1 MFLFLDFQN
10 KQEQFSFFFFWRRS
24 EKYLKKMT
32 LMIFLVML
40 IMESATEK
48 LCPLRASIDVLEGEY
63 FFLCYLESR
72 QEHFQ
77 EEAYTVN
84 WYKES
89 AGKQQ
94 LIKETRR
101 IVSQMNFLEFWP
113 AELSDSGNYSV
124 IHSNGKRNFTV
135 QKWTLNVL
143 ERNKS
148 SCFNENHLT
157 TEIKSAGIGHSLKCS
172 DLSVN
177 ENDSITWYK
186 DCKKYEHETERE
198 VNFRALTV
206 QNSGIY
212 TCKILI
218 SHEGTIY
225 YSTNTIKLVVEED
238 APEAFSLEIVG
249 HHEEIE
255 TEIGKEKILNC
266 TGFLGYYMQEDAS
279 LYWLINQTF
288 PEQCTDIPE
297 NEPSICE
304 EELKKLQLG
313 NKFYIT
319 RLLRIKKVRDEDM
332 HHNFTCM
339 LQADESTQMKIVKLK
354 KGKTQDLP
362 VHIFTTGMVL
372 ALLFPFVAVA
382 VVFVFVMFRVDFV
395 LFYRSICRRDDTAG
409 DGKEYD
415 AFVSYLK
422 DCVSPIEEER
432 EFALKILPMI
442 LEENFGYKLCIF
454 ERDVFA
460 GGAFVDDIHSFID
473 KSRRLIIILSQNY
486 ISDRAIYELESGLHK
501 ALVERKTKIILIEYT
516 PIRDYNFLPESLSL
530 LPSKRVVKWKK
541 DKSLPVNSRFWK
553 NLRYLM
559 PAKPIKIKT
568 TGHYNNLDLGSKTA

>member
-1 MFLFLDFQN
+1 MFIIQ
-10 KQEQFSFFFFWRRS
+10 SS
-24 EKYLKKMT
+24 
-32 LMIFLVML
+32 
-40 IMESATEK
+40 TEK

-63 FFLCYLESR
+63 FFLCYPESI
-72 QEHFQ
+72 QELFQ

-84 WYKES
+84 WYKEN

-94 LIKETRR
+94 LIKKTHRN
-101 IVSQMNFLEFWP
+101 VSQRDFLEFWP

-124 IHSNGKRNFTV
+124 THSNGKQNFTI

-148 SCFNENHLT
+148 SCFNKNHLT
-157 TEIKSAGIGHSLKCS
+157 TEIKNAGTGHSLKCS

-186 DCKKYEHETERE
+186 DCKNYENETERE
-198 VNFRALTV
+198 LDFKTLTV
-206 QNSGIY
+206 QHSGIY

-218 SHEGTIY
+218 SHEGKIY
-225 YSTNTIKLVVEED
+225 HSTNTIKLIVEED
-238 APEAFSLEIVG
+238 APESVTLEIVG
-249 HHEEIE
+249 RDEEIE
-255 TEIGKEKILNC
+255 TEIGNEEILNC

-288 PEQCTDIPE
+288 PEKCTGIPE

-304 EELKKLQLG
+304 EEFKRLQLG
-313 NKFYIT
+313 NKFYVT
-319 RLLRIKKVRDEDM
+319 RLLRIKRVTFEDM

-339 LQADESTQMKIVKLK
+339 LQADERTQIKTVKLK
-354 KGKTQDLP
+354 KRNTRDLP

-372 ALLFPFVAVA
+372 AVLFPCVAVA
-382 VVFVFVMFRVDFV
+382 VVFVCVMFRVDLV
-395 LFYRSICRRDDTAG
+395 LFYRNICKRDETAG

-442 LEENFGYKLCIF
+442 LEQKFGYKLCIF
-454 ERDVFA
+454 ERDVSP
-460 GGAFVDDIHSFID
+460 GGAVVDDIHSFID

-501 ALVERKTKIILIEYT
+501 ALVERKIKIILIEYM
-516 PIRDYNFLPESLSL
+516 PISDYNFLPESLSL
-530 LPSKRVVKWKK
+530 LPSKKVVKWNK

-553 NLRYLM
+553 NLLYLM
-559 PAKPIKIKT
+559 PAKPTKINTK
-568 TGHYNNLDLGSKTA
+568 GHYNNLDLGLEGTQPQTEGCDFNAVV

>member
-1 MFLFLDFQN
+1 
-10 KQEQFSFFFFWRRS
+10 
-24 EKYLKKMT
+24 MT
-32 LMIFLVML
+32 LMIFFS
-40 IMESATEK
+40 IFIIQCATEK

-77 EEAYTVN
+77 EEAYTIN
-84 WYKES
+84 WYKEN

-94 LIKETRR
+94 LIKQTHRN
-101 IVSQMNFLEFWP
+101 VSQKNFLEFWP
-113 AELSDSGNYSV
+113 AELTDSGSYSV
-124 IHSNGKRNFTV
+124 THSNGKQNFTI

-148 SCFNENHLT
+148 SCFNKNHLT
-157 TEIKSAGIGHSLKCS
+157 TETKNAGTGYSLKCS

-186 DCKKYEHETERE
+186 DCESYENETERE
-198 VNFRALTV
+198 LDFKTLTV
-206 QNSGIY
+206 QHSGIY

-218 SHEGTIY
+218 HHEGKTY
-225 YSTNTIKLVVEED
+225 HSTNTIKLVVEED
-238 APEAFSLEIVG
+238 APEAVTLEIVG
-249 HHEEIE
+249 RNEEIE
-255 TEIGKEKILNC
+255 TEIGKEEILNC
-266 TGFLGYYMQEDAS
+266 TGFLGYSMQEDAS

-288 PEQCTDIPE
+288 PEKCLGIPE

-304 EELKKLQLG
+304 EEFKNLQLG
-313 NKFYIT
+313 NRFYVT
-319 RLLRIKKVRDEDM
+319 RLLRIKKVTDQDM

-339 LQADESTQMKIVKLK
+339 LQTDDRTQIKIVKLK
-354 KGKTQDLP
+354 KGNTRDLP
-362 VHIFTTGMVL
+362 VYVFTTGMVL
-372 ALLFPFVAVA
+372 AVLFPCVAVA
-382 VVFVFVMFRVDFV
+382 AVFVCLMFRVDLV
-395 LFYRSICRRDDTAG
+395 LFYRNICRRDDTAG

-422 DCVSPIEEER
+422 DCISPTEEER
-432 EFALKILPMI
+432 EFALKILPTI

-454 ERDVFA
+454 ERDISP
-460 GGAFVDDIHSFID
+460 GGVVVDDIHSFID

-501 ALVERKTKIILIEYT
+501 ALVERKTKIILIEYM
-516 PIRDYNFLPESLSL
+516 PISDYNFLPESLSL
-530 LPSKRVVKWKK
+530 LSSKRVVKWKK

-559 PAKPIKIKT
+559 PAKPTKT
-568 TGHYNNLDLGSKTA
+568 NTKGHYNNLDLGSEGPQPRTEVCDFNAVV

>member
-1 MFLFLDFQN
+1 
-10 KQEQFSFFFFWRRS
+10 
-24 EKYLKKMT
+24 MT
-32 LMIFLVML
+32 LMIFFFMFIVA
-40 IMESATEK
+40 SATEK

-63 FFLCYLESR
+63 FFLCYLESM

-77 EEAYTVN
+77 EEAYTIN
-84 WYKES
+84 WYKEN

-94 LIKETRR
+94 LIKETHR

-124 IHSNGKRNFTV
+124 THSNGKQNFTI

-148 SCFNENHLT
+148 SCFNKNHLT
-157 TEIKSAGIGHSLKCS
+157 TEIKNAGTGHSLKCS

-186 DCKKYEHETERE
+186 DCKNYENETERE
-198 VNFRALTV
+198 LDFKTLTV
-206 QNSGIY
+206 QHSGIY

-218 SHEGTIY
+218 SHEGKMY
-225 YSTNTIKLVVEED
+225 HSTNTIKLVVEED
-238 APEAFSLEIVG
+238 APEAVTLEIVG
-249 HHEEIE
+249 RDEEIE
-255 TEIGKEKILNC
+255 TEIGKEEILNC
-266 TGFLGYYMQEDAS
+266 TGFLGYYMREDAS

-288 PEQCTDIPE
+288 PEKCSGIPE

-304 EELKKLQLG
+304 EEFKKLQLG
-313 NKFYIT
+313 NKFYVT
-319 RLLRIKKVRDEDM
+319 RLLRIKKVTDEDM

-339 LQADESTQMKIVKLK
+339 LQADERTQTKIVKLK
-354 KGKTQDLP
+354 KGNTRDLP

-372 ALLFPFVAVA
+372 AVLFPCVAVA
-382 VVFVFVMFRVDFV
+382 VVFVCVMFRVDLV
-395 LFYRSICRRDDTAG
+395 LFYRNIRRRDDTAG

-422 DCVSPIEEER
+422 DCVSPTEEER

-454 ERDVFA
+454 ERDVSP
-460 GGAFVDDIHSFID
+460 GGAVVDDIHSFID

-486 ISDRAIYELESGLHK
+486 VSDRAIYELESGLHK
-501 ALVERKTKIILIEYT
+501 ALVERKTKIILIEYM
-516 PIRDYNFLPESLSL
+516 PISDYNFLPESLSL

-541 DKSLPVNSRFWK
+541 DKSLPLNSRFWK

-559 PAKPIKIKT
+559 PAKPTKINTK
-568 TGHYNNLDLGSKTA
+568 GHYNNLDLDLEGAKPRTEGCDFNAVV

>member
-1 MFLFLDFQN
+1 
-10 KQEQFSFFFFWRRS
+10 
-24 EKYLKKMT
+24 MT
-32 LMIFLVML
+32 LVIFFLMF
-40 IMESATEK
+40 IIGSASER
-48 LCPLRASIDVLEGEY
+48 LCPLRASIDVLEGEF
-63 FFLCYLESR
+63 FFLCYPESR

-77 EEAYTVN
+77 EEAYTIN
-84 WYKES
+84 WYREN

-113 AELSDSGNYSV
+113 VELSDSGNYSV
-124 IHSNGKRNFTV
+124 THSNGKQNFII
-135 QKWTLNVL
+135 QKWTLNIL
-143 ERNKS
+143 ERNES
-148 SCFNENHLT
+148 SCFNKNHLT
-157 TEIKSAGIGHSLKCS
+157 TEIKNAGTGHSLKCS

-186 DCKKYEHETERE
+186 DCKNYEHETERE
-198 VNFRALTV
+198 LHFRTLTA
-206 QNSGIY
+206 QHSGIY
-212 TCKILI
+212 TCKIII
-218 SHEGTIY
+218 SHEGKIY
-225 YSTNTIKLVVEED
+225 HSTNTIKLIVEED
-238 APEAFSLEIVG
+238 APEAVTLEIIG

-255 TEIGKEKILNC
+255 TEIGKEEILNC

-288 PEQCTDIPE
+288 PEQCTGIPE

-304 EELKKLQLG
+304 EEFKKLQLG
-313 NKFYIT
+313 NKFYVT
-319 RLLRIKKVRDEDM
+319 RLLRIKKVTDEDM

-339 LQADESTQMKIVKLK
+339 LQADESTQIKIVKLK
-354 KGKTQDLP
+354 KGNTQDLP
-362 VHIFTTGMVL
+362 VHVFTTGMVL
-372 ALLFPFVAVA
+372 AVLFPFVAIA
-382 VVFVFVMFRVDFV
+382 AVFVCVIFRVDLV
-395 LFYRSICRRDDTAG
+395 LFYRNICRRDDTAG

-422 DCVSPIEEER
+422 DCASPVEEER

-454 ERDVFA
+454 ERDVSP
-460 GGAFVDDIHSFID
+460 GGVVDDIHSFID

-486 ISDRAIYELESGLHK
+486 VSDRAIYELESGLHK
-501 ALVERKTKIILIEYT
+501 ALVERKTKIILIEYM
-516 PIRDYNFLPESLSL
+516 PISDYSFLPESLSL

-541 DKSLPVNSRFWK
+541 NKSLPVNSRFWK

-559 PAKPIKIKT
+559 PAKPTKINTKR
-568 TGHYNNLDLGSKTA
+568 HYNNLDIGSKAAQLWTEDCDFNAVL

>member
-1 MFLFLDFQN
+1 LR
-10 KQEQFSFFFFWRRS
+10 E
-24 EKYLKKMT
+24 MT
-32 LMIFLVML
+32 LMIFFLMF
-40 IMESATEK
+40 IIESATEK

-63 FFLCYLESR
+63 FFLCYLESM
-72 QEHFQ
+72 QEQFQ
-77 EEAYTVN
+77 EEAYTIN
-84 WYKES
+84 WYKEN

-94 LIKETRR
+94 LIKETHR

-124 IHSNGKRNFTV
+124 THSNGKQNFTI

-148 SCFNENHLT
+148 SCFNKNHLT
-157 TEIKSAGIGHSLKCS
+157 TEIKNAGTGHSLKCS

-186 DCKKYEHETERE
+186 DCKKYENETERE
-198 VNFRALTV
+198 LDFKSLTV
-206 QNSGIY
+206 QHSGMY

-218 SHEGTIY
+218 NHEGKLY
-225 YSTNTIKLVVEED
+225 HSTNTIKLVVEE
-238 APEAFSLEIVG
+238 VG
-249 HHEEIE
+249 RDEEIE
-255 TEIGKEKILNC
+255 TEIGGTRMKHLTRSSHVMLCLGKEEILNC

-279 LYWLINQTF
+279 LYWLLNQKF
-288 PEQCTDIPE
+288 PEKCSSIPE

-304 EELKKLQLG
+304 EDSKKLQLG
-313 NKFYIT
+313 NKFYVT
-319 RLLRIKKVRDEDM
+319 RLLRIKKVTDEDL

-339 LQADESTQMKIVKLK
+339 LQADERTQIKIVKLK
-354 KGKTQDLP
+354 KGNTRDLP

-372 ALLFPFVAVA
+372 AVLFPCVAVA
-382 VVFVFVMFRVDFV
+382 AVFVCVMFRVDLV
-395 LFYRSICRRDDTAG
+395 LFYRNICRRDDTAG

-422 DCVSPIEEER
+422 DCVSATEEER

-442 LEENFGYKLCIF
+442 LEENFGYKLCVF
-454 ERDVFA
+454 ERDVSP
-460 GGAFVDDIHSFID
+460 GGAVVDDIHSFID

-486 ISDRAIYELESGLHK
+486 VSDRAIYELESGLHK
-501 ALVERKTKIILIEYT
+501 ALVERKTKIILIEYM
-516 PIRDYNFLPESLSL
+516 PISDYNFLPESLSL

-541 DKSLPVNSRFWK
+541 DKSLPVNSKFWK

-559 PAKPIKIKT
+559 PAKPTK
-568 TGHYNNLDLGSKTA
+568 

>member
-1 MFLFLDFQN
+1 
-10 KQEQFSFFFFWRRS
+10 
-24 EKYLKKMT
+24 MT
-32 LMIFLVML
+32 LMIFFLMF
-40 IMESATEK
+40 ITESATEK

-63 FFLCYLESR
+63 FFLCYLESM

-77 EEAYTVN
+77 EEAYTIN
-84 WYKES
+84 WYKEN

-94 LIKETRR
+94 LIKETDR

-124 IHSNGKRNFTV
+124 THSNGKQNFTV

-148 SCFNENHLT
+148 SCFNKNHLT
-157 TEIKSAGIGHSLKCS
+157 TEIKNAGTGHSLKCS

-186 DCKKYEHETERE
+186 DCKNYENETERE
-198 VNFRALTV
+198 LDFKTLTV
-206 QNSGIY
+206 QHSGIY

-218 SHEGTIY
+218 SHEGKIY
-225 YSTNTIKLVVEED
+225 HSTNTIKLVVEED
-238 APEAFSLEIVG
+238 APEAGALEIVG
-249 HHEEIE
+249 HNEEIE
-255 TEIGKEKILNC
+255 TEIGKEEILNC
-266 TGFLGYYMQEDAS
+266 TGFLGYYMREDAS
-279 LYWLINQTF
+279 LYWLINQKF
-288 PEQCTDIPE
+288 PEKCTGIPE

-304 EELKKLQLG
+304 EELKKLKLG
-313 NKFYIT
+313 NKFYVT
-319 RLLRIKKVRDEDM
+319 TLLRIKKVTDEDM
-332 HHNFTCM
+332 HRNFTCM
-339 LQADESTQMKIVKLK
+339 LQADERTQIKIVKLK
-354 KGKTQDLP
+354 KGNTRDLP

-372 ALLFPFVAVA
+372 AVLFPCVAVA
-382 VVFVFVMFRVDFV
+382 VVFVCVMFRVDLV
-395 LFYRSICRRDDTAG
+395 LFYRNICRRDDTAG

-422 DCVSPIEEER
+422 DCISPTEEER

-454 ERDVFA
+454 ERDVSP
-460 GGAFVDDIHSFID
+460 GGAVVDDIHSFID

-486 ISDRAIYELESGLHK
+486 VSDQAIYELESGLHK
-501 ALVERKTKIILIEYT
+501 ALVERKTKIILIEYM
-516 PIRDYNFLPESLSL
+516 PISDYNVLPESLSL

-541 DKSLPVNSRFWK
+541 EKSLPVNSRFWK

-559 PAKPIKIKT
+559 PAKPTKINTK
-568 TGHYNNLDLGSKTA
+568 GHYNNLHVGSEGAEPRTEGCDFNVVV

>member
-1 MFLFLDFQN
+1 MIL
-10 KQEQFSFFFFWRRS
+10 
-24 EKYLKKMT
+24 T
-32 LMIFLVML
+32 IFLVTL
-40 IMESATEK
+40 IMESAPEK
-48 LCPLRASIDVLEGEY
+48 LCPLRASIDILEGEY

-72 QEHFQ
+72 QEHCQ
-77 EEAYTVN
+77 EESYTIN

-94 LIKETRR
+94 VIKETRR
-101 IVSQMNFLEFWP
+101 IVTQMNFLEFWP

-124 IHSNGKRNFTV
+124 IHSNGKQNVTI

-157 TEIKSAGIGHSLKCS
+157 TDIKSAGAGHSLKCS
-172 DLSVN
+172 DLSVH

-186 DCKKYEHETERE
+186 DCKNYEHETERE
-198 VNFRALTV
+198 LHFRALTV

-218 SHEGTIY
+218 SHEGMMY
-225 YSTNTIKLVVEED
+225 HSTNTIKLVVEED
-238 APEAFSLEIVG
+238 APEAFTLEIVG
-249 HHEEIE
+249 RDEEIE
-255 TEIGKEKILNC
+255 TEIGKEEIFNC
-266 TGFLGYYMQEDAS
+266 TGSLGDYMQEDAS

-288 PEQCTDIPE
+288 PEQCTGIPE
-297 NEPSICE
+297 NEPPICE
-304 EELKKLQLG
+304 EELKTLQLG

-332 HHNFTCM
+332 HHNFTCR
-339 LQADESTQMKIVKLK
+339 LQADETTQMKIVKLK
-354 KGKTQDLP
+354 KGKIQDLP
-362 VHIFTTGMVL
+362 VHVFTTGMVL
-372 ALLFPFVAVA
+372 ALLFSFVAIA
-382 VVFVFVMFRVDFV
+382 VVFVLVMFRVDFI
-395 LFYRSICRRDDTAG
+395 LFYRNICRRDDTAG

-422 DCVSPIEEER
+422 DCVSPTEEER
-432 EFALKILPMI
+432 EFALKVLPMI

-454 ERDVFA
+454 ERDVFP

-486 ISDRAIYELESGLHK
+486 VSDRAIYELESGLHK
-501 ALVERKTKIILIEYT
+501 ALVERKTKIILIEYM
-516 PIRDYNFLPESLSL
+516 PISDYNFLPESLSL

-559 PAKPIKIKT
+559 PAKPIKTKT
-568 TGHYNNLDLGSKTA
+568 KGHYNNLDSGSETAQPWTEGCDFNAII

>member
-1 MFLFLDFQN
+1 LYFLMYL
-10 KQEQFSFFFFWRRS
+10 FSSFS
-24 EKYLKKMT
+24 E
-32 LMIFLVML
+32 
-40 IMESATEK
+40 EK

-63 FFLCYLESR
+63 FFLCYLESM

-77 EEAYTVN
+77 EEAYTIN
-84 WYKES
+84 WYKEN

-94 LIKETRR
+94 LIKETHR

-124 IHSNGKRNFTV
+124 THSNGKQNFTI

-148 SCFNENHLT
+148 SCFNINHLT
-157 TEIKSAGIGHSLKCS
+157 TEIKNAGTGHSLKCS

-177 ENDSITWYK
+177 ENDSVTWYK
-186 DCKKYEHETERE
+186 DCENYENETERE
-198 VNFRALTV
+198 LDFKTLTV
-206 QNSGIY
+206 QHSGIY

-218 SHEGTIY
+218 SHEGKIY
-225 YSTNTIKLVVEED
+225 HSTNTIKLIVEE
-238 APEAFSLEIVG
+238 VG
-249 HHEEIE
+249 RDEEIE
-255 TEIGKEKILNC
+255 TEIGIKLVQEFLYLLYVMLCLGREEILNC
-266 TGFLGYYMQEDAS
+266 TGFLGYHMREDAS

-288 PEQCTDIPE
+288 PEKCTGIPE

-304 EELKKLQLG
+304 EEFKKLQLG
-313 NKFYIT
+313 NKFYVT
-319 RLLRIKKVRDEDM
+319 RLLRIKKVTDEDM
-332 HHNFTCM
+332 LHNFTCM
-339 LQADESTQMKIVKLK
+339 LQADERTQIKIVKLK
-354 KGKTQDLP
+354 KGNTQDLP
-362 VHIFTTGMVL
+362 VHIFTAGMVL
-372 ALLFPFVAVA
+372 AVLFPCVAVA
-382 VVFVFVMFRVDFV
+382 AVFVCVMFRIDLV
-395 LFYRSICRRDDTAG
+395 LFYRNICRRDDTAG

-422 DCVSPIEEER
+422 DCISPTEEER

-454 ERDVFA
+454 ERDVSP
-460 GGAFVDDIHSFID
+460 GGAVVDDIHSFIE

-501 ALVERKTKIILIEYT
+501 ALVERKTKIIVIEYM
-516 PIRDYNFLPESLSL
+516 PISDYNFLPESLSL

-541 DKSLPVNSRFWK
+541 DKSLPMNSRFWK

-559 PAKPIKIKT
+559 PAKPNK
-568 TGHYNNLDLGSKTA
+568 

>member
-1 MFLFLDFQN
+1 
-10 KQEQFSFFFFWRRS
+10 
-24 EKYLKKMT
+24 MT
-32 LMIFLVML
+32 LMIFFLMF
-40 IMESATEK
+40 IIESATEK

-63 FFLCYLESR
+63 FFLCYLESM

-77 EEAYTVN
+77 EEAYTIN

-94 LIKETRR
+94 LIKETQR

-124 IHSNGKRNFTV
+124 THSNGKENFTV

-148 SCFNENHLT
+148 SCFNKNHLT
-157 TEIKSAGIGHSLKCS
+157 TEIKNAGTGHSLKCN

-186 DCKKYEHETERE
+186 DCKNYENETERE
-198 VNFRALTV
+198 LDFKTLTV
-206 QNSGIY
+206 QHSGIY

-218 SHEGTIY
+218 SHEGKIY
-225 YSTNTIKLVVEED
+225 HSTNTIKLVVEGD
-238 APEAFSLEIVG
+238 APETVTLEIVG
-249 HHEEIE
+249 RDEEIE
-255 TEIGKEKILNC
+255 TEMGKEEILNC
-266 TGFLGYYMQEDAS
+266 TGFLGYYMREDVS

-288 PEQCTDIPE
+288 PEKCTGIPK

-304 EELKKLQLG
+304 EEFKKLQLG

-319 RLLRIKKVRDEDM
+319 RLLRIKKVTDEDM
-332 HHNFTCM
+332 RHNFTCM
-339 LQADESTQMKIVKLK
+339 LQTDERTLMKIVKLK
-354 KGKTQDLP
+354 KGNTRDLP

-372 ALLFPFVAVA
+372 AVLFPCVAVA
-382 VVFVFVMFRVDFV
+382 AVFVCVMFRVDLV
-395 LFYRSICRRDDTAG
+395 LFYRNICRRDDTAG

-422 DCVSPIEEER
+422 DCVSPTEEER
-432 EFALKILPMI
+432 EFALKILPMV

-454 ERDVFA
+454 ERDVSP
-460 GGAFVDDIHSFID
+460 GGAVVDDIHSFID

-501 ALVERKTKIILIEYT
+501 ALVERKTKIILIEYM
-516 PIRDYNFLPESLSL
+516 PISDYNFLPESLSL

-541 DKSLPVNSRFWK
+541 DKSLPMNSRFWK

-559 PAKPIKIKT
+559 PAKPTKMNTK
-568 TGHYNNLDLGSKTA
+568 GHYNNLDLGSEGSPPWTEGCDFNAVV

>member
-1 MFLFLDFQN
+1 MI
-10 KQEQFSFFFFWRRS
+10 
-24 EKYLKKMT
+24 
-32 LMIFLVML
+32 LMIFLVMF

-48 LCPLRASIDVLEGEY
+48 LCPLRASINILEGEY
-63 FFLCYLESR
+63 FFLCYLESK

-77 EEAYTVN
+77 EETYTIN

-89 AGKQQ
+89 AGKQKV
-94 LIKETRR
+94 IKETHR

-124 IHSNGKRNFTV
+124 IQSNGKQNVTI

-157 TEIKSAGIGHSLKCS
+157 TEIKSAGTGHSLKCS
-172 DLSVN
+172 DLSVH

-186 DCKKYEHETERE
+186 DCKNYENETERE
-198 VNFRALTV
+198 LNFRALTV

-218 SHEGTIY
+218 SHEGKIY
-225 YSTNTIKLVVEED
+225 HSTNTIKLVVEED
-238 APEAFSLEIVG
+238 APEAFTLEIVG
-249 HHEEIE
+249 RHEEIE
-255 TEIGKEKILNC
+255 TEIGKEEILNC
-266 TGFLGYYMQEDAS
+266 TSSSVHYMPEDAS

-288 PEQCTDIPE
+288 PEKCTVIPE

-304 EELKKLQLG
+304 EELKTLQLG

-319 RLLRIKKVRDEDM
+319 RLLRIKKVRDEDVR
-332 HHNFTCM
+332 HNFTCM
-339 LQADESTQMKIVKLK
+339 LQADESTQIKIVKLK
-354 KGKTQDLP
+354 KGKIQDLP
-362 VHIFTTGMVL
+362 VHVFTTGMVL

-382 VVFVFVMFRVDFV
+382 VVLVLVMFRVDLV
-395 LFYRSICRRDDTAG
+395 LFYRNICRRDDTAG

-422 DCVSPIEEER
+422 DCVSPTEEER
-432 EFALKILPMI
+432 EFALKVLPMI

-454 ERDVFA
+454 ERDVFP

-501 ALVERKTKIILIEYT
+501 ALVERKTKIILIEYM
-516 PIRDYNFLPESLSL
+516 PISDYNFLPESLSL

-541 DKSLPVNSRFWK
+541 EKSLPVNSRFWK

-559 PAKPIKIKT
+559 PAKPIKTKT
-568 TGHYNNLDLGSKTA
+568 KGHYSNLNLGSEAAQPWTECCDLNAII

>member
-1 MFLFLDFQN
+1 
-10 KQEQFSFFFFWRRS
+10 
-24 EKYLKKMT
+24 MT
-32 LMIFLVML
+32 LMIFFVML
-40 IMESATEK
+40 IMESATER
-48 LCPLRASIDVLEGEY
+48 LCPLRSSIDVLEGEY
-63 FFLCYLESR
+63 FFLCYLGSR
-72 QEHFQ
+72 QGRFQ
-77 EEAYTVN
+77 EEAYTIN

-94 LIKETRR
+94 LIKETHR
-101 IVSQMNFLEFWP
+101 IVLQRNFLEFWP
-113 AELSDSGNYSV
+113 AELSDSGNYTV
-124 IHSNGKRNFTV
+124 IHSNGKQNFTI

-157 TEIKSAGIGHSLKCS
+157 TENKSAGTGLSLKCS
-172 DLSVN
+172 DLSVY
-177 ENDSITWYK
+177 ENNSIIWYK
-186 DCKKYEHETERE
+186 DCKNYEHERE
-198 VNFRALTV
+198 LNFRALTV

-212 TCKILI
+212 TCKVLI
-218 SHEGTIY
+218 SHEGMIY
-225 YSTNTIKLVVEED
+225 HSTNTIKLLVEED
-238 APEAFSLEIVG
+238 APETVTLEIVG

-255 TEIGKEKILNC
+255 TEIGKEEILNC
-266 TGFLGYYMQEDAS
+266 TGFLGYYMREEAS

-288 PEQCTDIPE
+288 PEQCTGIPE

-304 EELKKLQLG
+304 EELKNLHWG

-319 RLLRIKKVRDEDM
+319 RLLRIKKVKEEDM
-332 HHNFTCM
+332 HYNFTCM
-339 LQADESTQMKIVKLK
+339 LQADESTQTRIVKLK
-354 KGKTQDLP
+354 KGKTRDLH

-382 VVFVFVMFRVDFV
+382 VVFVFVIFRVDFV
-395 LFYRSICRRDDTAG
+395 LFYRNICRRDDTAG

-432 EFALKILPMI
+432 EFALKILPTI
-442 LEENFGYKLCIF
+442 LEEYFGYKLCIF
-454 ERDVFA
+454 ERDVFP
-460 GGAFVDDIHSFID
+460 GGAVVDDIHSLID

-486 ISDRAIYELESGLHK
+486 VSDRAVYELESGLHK
-501 ALVERKTKIILIEYT
+501 ALVERKTKIILIEFM
-516 PIRDYNFLPESLSL
+516 PISDYSFLPESLSL

-568 TGHYNNLDLGSKTA
+568 KGHYNNLDLGSEVAQPWTEGCDFNAIV

>member
-1 MFLFLDFQN
+1 MII
-10 KQEQFSFFFFWRRS
+10 
-24 EKYLKKMT
+24 
-32 LMIFLVML
+32 IFLMF
-40 IMESATEK
+40 ITESATEK

-63 FFLCYLESR
+63 FFLCYLESM

-77 EEAYTVN
+77 EEAYTIN
-84 WYKES
+84 WYKEN

-94 LIKETRR
+94 LIKETHR

-124 IHSNGKRNFTV
+124 THSNGKQNFTI

-148 SCFNENHLT
+148 SCFNINHLT
-157 TEIKSAGIGHSLKCS
+157 TEIKNAGTGHSLKCS

-177 ENDSITWYK
+177 ENDSVTWYK
-186 DCKKYEHETERE
+186 DCENYENETERE
-198 VNFRALTV
+198 LDFKTLTV
-206 QNSGIY
+206 QHSGIY

-218 SHEGTIY
+218 SHEGKIY
-225 YSTNTIKLVVEED
+225 HSTNTIKLIVEED
-238 APEAFSLEIVG
+238 APEAVTLEIVG
-249 HHEEIE
+249 RDEEIE
-255 TEIGKEKILNC
+255 TEIGREEILNC
-266 TGFLGYYMQEDAS
+266 TGFLGYHMREDAS

-288 PEQCTDIPE
+288 PEKCTGIPE

-304 EELKKLQLG
+304 EEFKKLQLG
-313 NKFYIT
+313 NKFYVT
-319 RLLRIKKVRDEDM
+319 RLLRIKKVTDEDM
-332 HHNFTCM
+332 LHNFTCM
-339 LQADESTQMKIVKLK
+339 LQADERTQIKIVKLK
-354 KGKTQDLP
+354 KGNTQDLP
-362 VHIFTTGMVL
+362 VHIFTAGMVL
-372 ALLFPFVAVA
+372 AVLFPCVAVA
-382 VVFVFVMFRVDFV
+382 AVFVCVMFRIDLV
-395 LFYRSICRRDDTAG
+395 LFYRNICRRDDTAG

-422 DCVSPIEEER
+422 DCISPTEEER

-454 ERDVFA
+454 ERDVSP
-460 GGAFVDDIHSFID
+460 GGAVVDDIHSFIE

-501 ALVERKTKIILIEYT
+501 ALVERKTKIIVIEYM
-516 PIRDYNFLPESLSL
+516 PISDYNFLPESLSL

-541 DKSLPVNSRFWK
+541 DKSLPMNSRFWK

-559 PAKPIKIKT
+559 PAKPNKINTK
-568 TGHYNNLDLGSKTA
+568 GHSNNLDLGSEGAQPWVEGCDFNVVV

>member
-1 MFLFLDFQN
+1 
-10 KQEQFSFFFFWRRS
+10 
-24 EKYLKKMT
+24 MT
-32 LMIFLVML
+32 LMIFFLMV
-40 IMESATEK
+40 IIESATEK

-63 FFLCYLESR
+63 FFLCYLESMK
-72 QEHFQ
+72 
-77 EEAYTVN
+77 EAYTIN
-84 WYKES
+84 WYKEN

-94 LIKETRR
+94 LIKETHR

-124 IHSNGKRNFTV
+124 THSNGKQNFTI

-148 SCFNENHLT
+148 SCFNKNHLT
-157 TEIKSAGIGHSLKCS
+157 TEIKNAGTGHSLKCS

-186 DCKKYEHETERE
+186 DCKIYENETERE
-198 VNFRALTV
+198 LDFKTLTV
-206 QNSGIY
+206 QHSGIY

-218 SHEGTIY
+218 SHKGKIY
-225 YSTNTIKLVVEED
+225 HSTNTIKLIVEED
-238 APEAFSLEIVG
+238 APEAVTLEIVG
-249 HHEEIE
+249 HDEEIE
-255 TEIGKEKILNC
+255 TEIGKEEILNC
-266 TGFLGYYMQEDAS
+266 TGFLGYYMREDIS

-288 PEQCTDIPE
+288 PEKCTGIPE

-304 EELKKLQLG
+304 EEFKKLQLG
-313 NKFYIT
+313 NKFYVT
-319 RLLRIKKVRDEDM
+319 RLLRIKKVTDEDM

-339 LQADESTQMKIVKLK
+339 LQADERTQIKIVKLK
-354 KGKTQDLP
+354 KGNTRDLP

-372 ALLFPFVAVA
+372 AVLFPCVAVA
-382 VVFVFVMFRVDFV
+382 AVFVCVMFRVDLV
-395 LFYRSICRRDDTAG
+395 LFYRNICRRDDTAG

-422 DCVSPIEEER
+422 DCVSPTEEER

-442 LEENFGYKLCIF
+442 LEENFGYRLCIF
-454 ERDVFA
+454 ERDVSP
-460 GGAFVDDIHSFID
+460 GGAVVDDIHSFID

-486 ISDRAIYELESGLHK
+486 VSDRAIYELESGLHK
-501 ALVERKTKIILIEYT
+501 ALVERKTKIILIEYM
-516 PIRDYNFLPESLSL
+516 PISDYNFLPESLSL

-541 DKSLPVNSRFWK
+541 DKSLPVDSRFWK

-559 PAKPIKIKT
+559 PAKPTKINTK
-568 TGHYNNLDLGSKTA
+568 GHYNNLDLGSEGAQPRTEGCDFNAVI

>member
-1 MFLFLDFQN
+1 MMI
-10 KQEQFSFFFFWRRS
+10 FFFMFII
-24 EKYLKKMT
+24 EA
-32 LMIFLVML
+32 
-40 IMESATEK
+40 ATEK

-77 EEAYTVN
+77 EEAYTIS
-84 WYKES
+84 WYKGN

-94 LIKETRR
+94 LIKETHG
-101 IVSQMNFLEFWP
+101 IVSQMNSLEFWP
-113 AELSDSGNYSV
+113 AKLSDSGNYSV
-124 IHSNGKRNFTV
+124 THSNGKQNFTI

-148 SCFNENHLT
+148 SCFNKNHLT
-157 TEIKSAGIGHSLKCS
+157 TEIKNAGTGHSLKCS

-186 DCKKYEHETERE
+186 DCKNFENETERE
-198 VNFRALTV
+198 LDFKTLTV
-206 QNSGIY
+206 QHSGIY

-218 SHEGTIY
+218 NHEGKTY
-225 YSTNTIKLVVEED
+225 HSTNTIKLVVEED
-238 APEAFSLEIVG
+238 APEAVTLEIVG
-249 HHEEIE
+249 QDEEIE
-255 TEIGKEKILNC
+255 TEIGKEEILNC
-266 TGFLGYYMQEDAS
+266 TGFLGYYMREDAS

-288 PEQCTDIPE
+288 PEKCAGLPE
-297 NEPSICE
+297 NGPSICE
-304 EELKKLQLG
+304 EEFKKLQLG
-313 NKFYIT
+313 NKFYVT
-319 RLLRIKKVRDEDM
+319 RLLRIKKVTEEDM

-339 LQADESTQMKIVKLK
+339 LQTDERTQIKIVKLK
-354 KGKTQDLP
+354 KGNTQDLP

-372 ALLFPFVAVA
+372 AVLFPCVAVA
-382 VVFVFVMFRVDFV
+382 VVIVSVMFRVDLV
-395 LFYRSICRRDDTAG
+395 LFYRNVCRRDDTVG

-422 DCVSPIEEER
+422 DCVSPTEEER
-432 EFALKILPMI
+432 EFALNILPMI

-454 ERDVFA
+454 ERDVSP
-460 GGAFVDDIHSFID
+460 GGAVVDDIHSFID

-486 ISDRAIYELESGLHK
+486 ISDRAVYELESGLHK
-501 ALVERKTKIILIEYT
+501 ALVERKTKIILIEYM
-516 PIRDYNFLPESLSL
+516 PISNYNFLPESLSL

-559 PAKPIKIKT
+559 PAKPTKINTK
-568 TGHYNNLDLGSKTA
+568 GHYNNLDLGLEGAQPRTEVCGFNAVV